1 MHSAV
6 QILPVSPITFSYV
19 FIYAYRL
26 LFLFRVSSCA
36 GSTAAPVVVSAGV
49 LLPPGVAPESIVWA
63 LSTPVVSGDA
73 ALLQAQSPNASSA
86 IVAVF
91 IPFGS
96 VCPEYY
102 NYFATIPLGSSIR

>member
-1 MHSAV
+1 
-6 QILPVSPITFSYV
+6 
-19 FIYAYRL
+19 
-26 LFLFRVSSCA
+26 
-36 GSTAAPVVVSAGV
+36 
-49 LLPPGVAPESIVWA
+49 

-102 NYFATIPLGSSIR
+102 NYFATLPLRLSHSLNTVKLG